1 MVAINKPKNAAKNHK
16 MCCSQCLCLPWNRKI
31 NICKLGRMR
40 HLEQQ
45 HAPCRITIYSKSLC
59 TFLMPEERKRVTL
72 FSVSSHQW
80 CQTAQRSP
88 TRRRSSATALTSTKP
103 ASIKT
108 GSTPSRSTP
117 RRAERCKAHRQ
128 LSVLFNTLGEGM
140 KKKTTKLTSSALTC
154 LLKPESPQRGGV
166 TSVNEGGK
174 LLQER

>member
-117 RRAERCKAHRQ
+117 RRAERCKAVSPVQHIGQ
-128 LSVLFNTLGEGM
+128 GNE
-140 KKKTTKLTSSALTC
+140 KKNNKIDFFSAHLPSEAR
-154 LLKPESPQRGGV
+154 KPPTGG
-166 TSVNEGGK
+166 
-174 LLQER
+174 